1 MHMFRPVPMSA
12 PHWHGHVEFNLI
24 SGGSMHY
31 DYDGRKLVVPNEQP
45 VTFWAGI
52 PHQLTRIVP
61 NSDKPVTLTNLYVPV
76 DAFLLM
82 PHISR
87 LQIALLAG
95 AVVALPDG
103 LQGKLNFYQ
112 WFEDFKQGDMERREI
127 IKVEIN
133 TTLRRALLDDLTFLS
148 QPVHQ
153 VGNTR
158 SPSSA
163 HAPKL
168 VQMVRHIL
176 ENLHEPLK
184 VSDVAKV
191 VDLHPNYASSLFAE
205 TLRVPMK
212 RFIIRMRLLRARA
225 LLMESSEAI
234 TTVANNAGFSSIT
247 QFYEHFRSAYGV
259 SPYQMRA
266 RYARVE

>member
-1 MHMFRPVPMSA
+1 MHKFQPAPMRA
-12 PHWHGHVEFNLI
+12 AHWHGHVEFNLI

-31 DYDGRKLVVPNEQP
+31 DYDGRKLEIPNERP

-52 PHQLTRIVP
+52 PHQLTRIEPV
-61 NSDKPVTLTNLYVPV
+61 SDNPVILTNLYVPV

-95 AVVALPDG
+95 AVVALSDN
-103 LQGKLNFYQ
+103 LLEKLKFNQ
-112 WFEDFKQGDMERREI
+112 WFEDFGRDDMERREV
-127 IKVEIN
+127 IKMEIN
-133 TTLRRALLDDLTFLS
+133 ATLRRALLDELTFLS
-148 QPVHQ
+148 QPSHQ
-153 VGNTR
+153 VGKTR

-176 ENLHEPLK
+176 ENLHQPLK
-184 VSDVAKV
+184 ISDVARV

-225 LLMESSEAI
+225 LLMESSAAI
-234 TTVANNAGFSSIT
+234 TTVAENAGFSSIT
-247 QFYEHFRSAYGV
+247 QFYEHFKSAYGV
-259 SPYQMRA
+259 SPFQMRN
-266 RYARVE
+266 RYAQIE